1 VTNTPASPCHITA
14 GAAAELVWIIA
25 QHNGLSVQPIS
36 PVFPYARTR
45 SELDELSPTFAD
57 EFAELQRDFH
67 TLAGIPNESTVPLLR
82 FTIGPPPS
90 VHSRRNPQR
99 VQIS

>member
-1 VTNTPASPCHITA
+1 
-14 GAAAELVWIIA
+14 
-25 QHNGLSVQPIS
+25 
-36 PVFPYARTR
+36 VFLYARTR

-67 TLAGIPNESTVPLLR
+67 TLAGVPNDQSTVLLLR

-90 VHSRRNPQR
+90 VHRGRSPQR